1 MFRGNHLYAVDDKG
15 RVAIP
20 ARFRDE
26 LSVLQDT
33 RLVVS
38 RFRWRMHRCLDV
50 YPISAWQKI
59 EDKIAAARQFGN
71 KAAVFQRF
79 YVGAAQDSQVDAQG
93 RILIPPTLRA
103 WAAIGREVMFVGA
116 TDKFHIFDKDV
127 FHEIDREDEH
137 QVFDDPDFLDQLGL

>member
-26 LSVLQDT
+26 LSALQDA

-38 RFRWRMHRCLDV
+38 RFRWRTHRCLDV
-50 YPISAWQKI
+50 YPLVAWQRVEEKI
-59 EDKIAAARQFGN
+59 VAARQFGN
-71 KAAVFQRF
+71 KAAVFERF
-79 YVGAAQDSQVDAQG
+79 YVGAAQDTQVDGQG

-116 TDKFHIFDKDV
+116 TEKFRIFDKDV
-127 FHEIDREDEH
+127 FHQIDREDEH
-137 QVFDDPDFLDQLGL
+137 DVFDDPDFLNQLGL